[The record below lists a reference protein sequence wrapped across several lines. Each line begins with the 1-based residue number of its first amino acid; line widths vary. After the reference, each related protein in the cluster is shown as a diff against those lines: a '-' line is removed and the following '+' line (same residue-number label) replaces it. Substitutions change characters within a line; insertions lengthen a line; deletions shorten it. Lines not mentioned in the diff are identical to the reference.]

1 MHCRWPSCRGTSTAS
16 GWRAQASSRYCVS
29 SVRPP
34 AWDLGLGVGLT
45 ARVRDGVSL
54 PHERPEGRA
63 ESPESP
69 LTGLGGPGGEARG
82 RLRASPTAAGGG
94 IGGGRLARPDSR
106 AVLRSP
112 SRGGDGFWPWLTRA
126 HPSSLELTRAYSS
139 SLELTRAHPSPI
151 PPPRSL
157 PPPRRPA
164 APPPRRGRLH
174 LIGAWVAGPGLQG
187 LDCSR

>member
-1 MHCRWPSCRGTSTAS
+1 MGLACHTS
-16 GWRAQASSRYCVS
+16 GPRAAPRVPRARS
-29 SVRPP
+29 P
-34 AWDLGLGVGLT
+34 AW
-45 ARVRDGVSL
+45 
-54 PHERPEGRA
+54 
-63 ESPESP
+63 
-69 LTGLGGPGGEARG
+69 GGPGGEARG

-106 AVLRSP
+106 PVLRSP

-139 SLELTRAHPSPI
+139 SLELTRAHPGPI

-157 PPPRRPA
+157 PPPCRPA